1 MVNENTTIN
10 QNDELT
16 NNNQLTDADFRND
29 SDTHQIHHHSPFA
42 LEGHWQPF
50 YNDKEDF
57 NTNALSYYEYL
68 AHRNEHLRLIT
79 ELLNRVARR
88 DISLKDT
95 NTIEFIKKIDWIKDG
110 DITEFIANVKIS
122 KDNDNLLYLNNDGLM
137 VDTVD
142 YDDSDLR
149 NLIKE
154 LEKNQENL
162 KTQLDLLTG
171 GGWATREDLEDLK
184 HILGAQKEDYYEADQ
199 GLRLL
204 IANIDKRL
212 NAIDIPDIDP
222 WTQKITELDNEL
234 LNVKNISNTNSV
246 LTGSISTRSITT
258 VPLNT
263 RNGTTRDGTNMYDR
277 IQLEYDSYT
286 VSFNGRI
293 RRFERIYPFY
303 QGYKFNIG
311 SANDVTNV
319 AFVSIKDFEK
329 EYGARISSN
338 FFNVIKDYSFSFQ
351 KLYRESNG
359 TLRPYIARLYA
370 NLVTNSGGVTDT
382 SQSGII
388 LAITG
393 LQTGTPSSSYIDS
406 TPNAT
411 NFLTVETW
419 LDETGIE
426 YLPKYK
432 PSGDPYPISECT
444 PVSLLKR
451 S

>member
-1 MVNENTTIN
+1 MVNENPTIN
-10 QNDELT
+10 PNNELT
-16 NNNQLTDADFRND
+16 NNQLTEADFSND

-42 LEGHWQPF
+42 LEGHWQPW

-57 NTNALSYYEYL
+57 NTNSLSYYEYL

-79 ELLNRVARR
+79 EFLNKVLRR
-88 DISLKDT
+88 EISLKDT
-95 NTIEFIKKIDWIKDG
+95 NSIEFIKKLDWIKDG

-122 KDNDNLLYLNNDGLM
+122 TDNNNLLYLNNDGLM

-142 YDDSDLR
+142 YDDSELR

-222 WTQKITELDNEL
+222 WTQKITELNNDI
-234 LNVKNISNTNSV
+234 LNVKNIANTNSV
-246 LTGSISTRSITT
+246 LTGTISTRTITS
-258 VPLNT
+258 VPLNP
-263 RNGTTRDGTNMYDR
+263 RNGTTRDGNNEFDR

-293 RRFERIYPFY
+293 RRFERVYPFY

-311 SANDVTNV
+311 SPKDVTNV
-319 AFVSIKDFEK
+319 AFVSIKDFESV
-329 EYGARISSN
+329 YGARISSN
-338 FFNVIKDYSFSFQ
+338 FFNVIKDYALSFQ
-351 KLYRESNG
+351 KLYMDTTGLLS
-359 TLRPYIARLYA
+359 PYIARLYA
-370 NLVTNSGGVTDT
+370 NIVENSEGVIDT
-382 SQSGII
+382 TQSGIS

-393 LQTGTPSSSYIDS
+393 LPRDTTSSGYIDKTS
-406 TPNAT
+406 NAT
-411 NFLTVETW
+411 DFLTVETW

-432 PSGDPYPISECT
+432 PTGEPYPINECT
-444 PVSLLKR
+444 PVQLLKR

>member
-1 MVNENTTIN
+1 MVNENPTIN
-10 QNDELT
+10 PNDELT
-16 NNNQLTDADFRND
+16 NNQLTEADFKND
-29 SDTHQIHHHSPFA
+29 SDRYQIHHYSPFA
-42 LEGHWQPF
+42 LEGHWQPW

-57 NTNALSYYEYL
+57 NTNAISYYEYL

-79 ELLNRVARR
+79 EYLNKVLRR
-88 DISLKDT
+88 EISLKDT
-95 NTIEFIKKIDWIKDG
+95 NSIEFIKNIDWIKDG

-149 NLIKE
+149 NLINK

-222 WTQKITELDNEL
+222 WTQKITELNDDIL
-234 LNVKNISNTNSV
+234 HVKNIANTNSV
-246 LTGSISTRSITT
+246 LTGSISTRSITA
-258 VPLNT
+258 VPLSP
-263 RNGTTRDGTNMYDR
+263 RNGTIRDGNNEFDR

-311 SANDVTNV
+311 SANDTTNV

-329 EYGARISSN
+329 AYGATISSN
-338 FFNVIKDYSFSFQ
+338 FFNVIKDFAFSFS
-351 KLYRESNG
+351 KLYRENSG
-359 TLRPYIARLYA
+359 LLRPYIARLYA
-370 NLVTNSGGVTDT
+370 NLVTNLEGVTDT
-382 SQSGII
+382 SRSGIS

-393 LQTGTPSSSYIDS
+393 LQPNTHSRSYVDPS
-406 TPNAT
+406 PNAT
-411 NFLTVETW
+411 DFLTVETW

-432 PSGDPYPISECT
+432 PTGEPYPISECT
-444 PVSLLKR
+444 PVPLLKR

>member
-1 MVNENTTIN
+1 MVNENPTISQSN
-10 QNDELT
+10 EL
-16 NNNQLTDADFRND
+16 NNHQLTEADFSND
-29 SDTHQIHHHSPFA
+29 SDTNQIHHHSTFA
-42 LEGHWQPF
+42 LEGHWQPW

-79 ELLNRVARR
+79 EFLNKVLRR
-88 DISLKDT
+88 EINLKDT
-95 NTIEFIKKIDWIKDG
+95 NSIEFIKKMDWIKNG

-122 KDNDNLLYLNNDGLM
+122 KDNNNLLYLNNDGLM

-142 YDDSDLR
+142 YDDSELR

-222 WTQKITELDNEL
+222 WTQKITELNNEL
-234 LNVKNISNTNSV
+234 LDVKNISNTNSV
-246 LTGSISTRSITT
+246 LTSSLSTRSITT
-258 VPLNT
+258 VPLSL
-263 RNGTTRDGTNMYDR
+263 RNGTTRDGNNEFDR

-286 VSFNGRI
+286 VYFNGRI
-293 RRFERIYPFY
+293 RRFERLYPMY

-329 EYGARISSN
+329 EYGSKISSN
-338 FFNVIKDYSFSFQ
+338 FFNVIKDFSVSFQ

-359 TLRPYIARLYA
+359 VLRPYIARLYA
-370 NLVTNSGGVTDT
+370 NLVTNSNGVTDT
-382 SQSGII
+382 SQSGIS
-388 LAITG
+388 LTVTG
-393 LQTGTPSSSYIDS
+393 LQTNTPSSSYIDP
-406 TPNAT
+406 TANAT
-411 NFLTVETW
+411 DFLTVETW
-419 LDETGIE
+419 LDEVGIE
-426 YLPKYK
+426 YLPQYK
-432 PSGDPYPISECT
+432 PTGEPYPISECS
-444 PVSLLKR
+444 PVKLLKR

>member
-1 MVNENTTIN
+1 MT
-10 QNDELT
+10 DLPK
-16 NNNQLTDADFRND
+16 NQLSKEDFDADISNNFH
-29 SDTHQIHHHSPFA
+29 THNHLA
-42 LEGHWQPF
+42 LKGHWQPF

-57 NTNALSYYEYL
+57 NTNSLSYYEYL
-68 AHRNEHLRLIT
+68 ASRNEHLRLIT
-79 ELLNRVARR
+79 EFLNKVLRR

-95 NTIEFIKKIDWIKDG
+95 NSIEFIKKIDWINDG

-142 YDDSDLR
+142 YDDSELR
-149 NLIKE
+149 KLIKE

-222 WTQKITELDNEL
+222 WTKKITELNNDI
-234 LNVKNISNTNSV
+234 LNVKNIANTNSV

-258 VPLNT
+258 VPLNP
-263 RNGTTRDGTNMYDR
+263 RNGTTRDGNNQFDR

-311 SANDVTNV
+311 SPKDVTNV
-319 AFVSIKDFEK
+319 AFVSINDFEK
-329 EYGARISSN
+329 AYGARISSN
-338 FFNVIKDYSFSFQ
+338 LFNTIKDYAFSFQ
-351 KLYRESNG
+351 KFYRESTG
-359 TLRPYIARLYA
+359 LLRPYVARLYGSIA
-370 NLVTNSGGVTDT
+370 TNSEGVVDT
-382 SQSGII
+382 SQSGIS
-388 LAITG
+388 LSITG
-393 LQTGTPSSSYIDS
+393 LQTNTPSTSYTDPSPKS
-406 TPNAT
+406 TD
-411 NFLTVETW
+411 FLTVETW

-426 YLPKYK
+426 YLPNYK
-432 PSGDPYPISECT
+432 PTGEPYPISECT